1 MGNPG
6 GGPDDEAE
14 RVSRLVGELLIGL
27 GEKVRSAGP
36 DSVRVLTEEE
46 LQRHQLNWFRAGW
59 EEHARATGGEGD
71 PGGSARGEGP
81 APWEGEARS
90 GSDVSG
96 RPDVSGYP
104 DSEHFPVPPSARLL
118 RFPERPPDGE
128 GG

>member
-27 GEKVRSAGP
+27 GEKVRAAGP
-36 DSVRVLTEEE
+36 ESVRVLTEEE

-59 EEHARATGGEGD
+59 DEHARATGREDGAEGA
-71 PGGSARGEGP
+71 AR
-81 APWEGEARS
+81 WEEQARP

-96 RPDVSGYP
+96 HPDTEG
-104 DSEHFPVPPSARLL
+104 FPAPPSARLL
-118 RFPERPPDGE
+118 RFPERLPDDE
-128 GG
+128 RGGGGGVHG